1 MTGAGRG
8 EPGARGYP
16 EGGVVRSA
24 GGAIMDTG
32 TRAGRR
38 LHGAPLAGLLLAA
51 GLAACGGDPP
61 PPPPDDGPPQQLIL
75 LYDRSSSIQDH
86 ELQHYRELTDEVAG
100 ELGHGDRLVA
110 MELLQLSLTEAP
122 RRWAQEVP
130 EREFQDR
137 AISRDSVA
145 LARFV
150 TDVRDYLTTF
160 TDVADREELL
170 GTDILSTLQNVGDE
184 VRSYPG
190 YRTILVIFSDMLHA
204 TRDLNMEG
212 LQRMP
217 GPEWAERTA
226 AEGRLPDLSGVCVL
240 VAGARVDTPEAQRV
254 KSFWTDYFQATGATL
269 LDRNYG
275 YRPPRLVPESCP

>member
-1 MTGAGRG
+1 MTRV
-8 EPGARGYP
+8 PGWLL
-16 EGGVVRSA
+16 VVSA
-24 GGAIMDTG
+24 ALSATVSG
-32 TRAGRR
+32 
-38 LHGAPLAGLLLAA
+38 
-51 GLAACGGDPP
+51 CGGDPP
-61 PPPPDDGPPQQLIL
+61 APLPDPGPPQQLIL

-86 ELQHYRELTDEVAG
+86 ELQHYRELTNGIVG
-100 ELGHGDRLVA
+100 ELGHGDRVVA

-130 EREFQDR
+130 AREFADR
-137 AISRDSVA
+137 AMSRDSVA
-145 LARFV
+145 LARFA

-190 YRTILVIFSDMLHA
+190 YRTVLVVLSDMLHA

-217 GPEWAERTA
+217 GPEWVDRA
-226 AEGRLPDLSGVCVL
+226 ASEGRLPDLSGVCVL
-240 VAGARVDTPEAQRV
+240 IAGARVDTPEAQRV
-254 KSFWTDYFQATGATL
+254 KAFWIDYFEATGATL

>member
-1 MTGAGRG
+1 MRGASIRRNRGPGR
-8 EPGARGYP
+8 
-16 EGGVVRSA
+16 
-24 GGAIMDTG
+24 
-32 TRAGRR
+32 
-38 LHGAPLAGLLLAA
+38 APVTLLLLAA
-51 GLAACGGDPP
+51 ALSACGGDPP
-61 PPPPDDGPPQQLIL
+61 PPPPETGPPHQFIL

-86 ELQHYRELTDEVAG
+86 ELQHYRELTNGVAG

-110 MELLQLSLTEAP
+110 MELLQLSLAEAP
-122 RRWAQEVP
+122 RRWAQDVP
-130 EREFQDR
+130 TREFQDR
-137 AISRDSVA
+137 VISRDSIA
-145 LARFV
+145 LVRFA

-160 TDVADREELL
+160 TDVADRGELL

-190 YRTILVIFSDMLHA
+190 YRTVLVIFSDMLQA
-204 TRDLNMEG
+204 TREVNMEG

-217 GPEWAERTA
+217 GPEWAERAA
-226 AEGRLPDLSGVCVL
+226 AEGRLPDLTGVCVL

-254 KSFWTDYFQATGATL
+254 KAFWVDYFRTTGATL